1 MKEKVK
7 RVTVTYPKNMDEL
20 TKNYSKSL
28 AEVLIKIVPPHQI
41 DELIKRLEEKAEQ
54 C

>member
-7 RVTVTYPKNMDEL
+7 SVTVTLSENMGEL

-28 AEVLIKIVPPHQI
+28 ARVLVKIVPLHQI
-41 DELIKRLEEKAEQ
+41 DELIKRLEEKFD
-54 C
+54 